1 MEQEIQNFQEA
12 LDLIDEIKE
21 VFDTP
26 DEGEV
31 NIKVDPISEES
42 VRVTKELIT
51 KIYQDCQ
58 MIPGQISPEADNG
71 FFVNYFIDKP
81 EPAKPYKQIL
91 MQIHENK
98 AKIYYHLRINSA
110 KAKTYK
116 TTTIYFNSKDYM
128 KEVYNIFN
136 IAITPAS

>member
-12 LDLIDEIKE
+12 LNLVDEIKE
-21 VFDTP
+21 IFDTP

-31 NIKVDPISEES
+31 NIKIDPISEES

-51 KIYQDCQ
+51 KIYQDYQ

-128 KEVYNIFN
+128 KEVHSVFDM
-136 IAITPAS
+136 AITPAS